1 MSFRG
6 NQARRQLNGIGG
18 GHGYPVCS
26 YGKGAFLK
34 GKGEFKKEG
43 FSQIIG
49 GHRPLPP
56 VSTGLVA
63 TALQIKGK
71 FLLVAFQKKNSILSL
86 FH

>member
-1 MSFRG
+1 MSFCG
-6 NQARRQLNGIGG
+6 NQARRQLNGIWGG
-18 GHGYPVCS
+18 GGG
-26 YGKGAFLK
+26 YGKGAFLQ